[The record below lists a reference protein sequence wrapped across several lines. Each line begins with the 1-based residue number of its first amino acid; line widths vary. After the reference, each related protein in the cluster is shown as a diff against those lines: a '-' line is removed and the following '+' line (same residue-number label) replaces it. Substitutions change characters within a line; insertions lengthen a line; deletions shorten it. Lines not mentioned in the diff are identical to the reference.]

1 MRMLL
6 CNSKKCSTIAA
17 VSPKH
22 EKHVDDH
29 LNISS
34 VLAFSEQQEAL
45 IAAQQQVTQ
54 RVMDNNKML
63 RESLQKEHDRA
74 EHLQQLLEA
83 EKAKNRTLQAR
94 VDQLEARPISV
105 AGDYVERQSIDKY
118 IATYK
123 PIKRTRLKNPSNDLT
138 LPLWDSN
145 VISL

>member
-1 MRMLL
+1 MQP
-6 CNSKKCSTIAA
+6 

-54 RVMDNNKML
+54 RVMDNNQML
-63 RESLQKEHDRA
+63 RETLKKEHARA

-83 EKAKNRTLQAR
+83 ERAKNQLLEKR
-94 VDQLEARPISV
+94 VEQLEARPISV
-105 AGDYVERQSIDKY
+105 AGDYVETQRISKY
-118 IATYK
+118 IASYK
-123 PIKRTRLKNPSNDLT
+123 PTKRTKLQNQSNDPV
-138 LPLWDSN
+138 LPLWEN
-145 VISL
+145 NATFM

>member
-1 MRMLL
+1 MQP
-6 CNSKKCSTIAA
+6 

-54 RVMDNNKML
+54 RVMDNNQML
-63 RESLQKEHDRA
+63 RETLKKEHARA

-83 EKAKNRTLQAR
+83 ERAKNQLLEKR
-94 VDQLEARPISV
+94 VEQLEARPISV
-105 AGDYVERQSIDKY
+105 AGDYVETQRISKY
-118 IATYK
+118 IASYK
-123 PIKRTRLKNPSNDLT
+123 PTKRIKLQNQSNDPV
-138 LPLWDSN
+138 LPLWEN
-145 VISL
+145 NATFM